1 MASNILKHIKLWRKN
16 HHKTL
21 DIDDE
26 NKALKFVNMLEAYKL
41 VLGITQFIIILFLI
55 LF

>member
-1 MASNILKHIKLWRKN
+1 MASNLLKNIKLWRKN

-21 DIDDE
+21 DIEED
-26 NKALKFVNMLEAYKL
+26 NKALKFVNMLEAYKI

>member
-1 MASNILKHIKLWRKN
+1 MASNLLKNIKLWRKN

-26 NKALKFVNMLEAYKL
+26 NKYLKFENIIETYKI
-41 VLGITQFIIILFLI
+41 VLGITQFILIFFLI